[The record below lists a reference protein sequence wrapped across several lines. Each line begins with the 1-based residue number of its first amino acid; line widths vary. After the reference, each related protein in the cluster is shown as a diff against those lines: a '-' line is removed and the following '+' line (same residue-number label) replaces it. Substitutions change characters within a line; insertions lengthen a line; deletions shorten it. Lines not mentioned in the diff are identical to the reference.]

1 MSEIN
6 VLKDRIDKARA
17 TLITFAPFLSS
28 ILSKV
33 RILATN
39 RVPFAACDIKS
50 QILIN
55 PKTMN
60 KMPFEDFCFILQ
72 HECIHASFR
81 HPQRGW
87 NKHRQA
93 WNIAADA
100 ISNSIV
106 SAFLRCT
113 YELRRHLVS
122 PRTIADMLQGISEKE
137 VEKMTVEE
145 IYRLLPK
152 IEGGDGGG
160 GIGEGPIIPRRRGT
174 GEGEGTASPI
184 ENDLRGEEETGET
197 IQEGDEELYN
207 NEPSEIEEKWRD
219 IIAEATMAQKLI
231 GTLPLG
237 VKRLV
242 DRYLASK
249 LPWSTLIRQAVIDGV
264 GKTVCSTWRRR
275 SRKIRGFPGQ
285 KRLTHPTI
293 HVAVDCSG
301 SMSKKELSAIAA
313 ELFSLVKF
321 APLRVS
327 AWDTRRHKVTE
338 VKNVQELNRKLDDMW
353 RGYGGTRIQPVLEEI
368 NREMKMRDIVIIFSD
383 AEIFDWKNCLDLF
396 GRIALR
402 ASTAVFVTTHRE
414 LPIDSWRWV
423 KLEV

>member
-1 MSEIN
+1 MDEITI
-6 VLKDRIDKARA
+6 LKDRIDKARA
-17 TLITFAPFLSS
+17 TLITFAPFLSR

-39 RVPFAACDIKS
+39 RVPLAACDIKS

-55 PKTMN
+55 PEAMN
-60 KMPFEDFCFILQ
+60 KMRFEDFCFILQ
-72 HECIHASFR
+72 HECIHAAFR
-81 HPQRGW
+81 HPQRGL
-87 NKHRQA
+87 NKHRHT

-106 SAFLRCT
+106 SAFLKCT
-113 YELRRHLVS
+113 YDLKRHLVT
-122 PRTIADMLQGISEKE
+122 PRTIAYIIQSTEKQ
-137 VEKMTVEE
+137 VERMTVEE

-152 IEGGDGGG
+152 IEGRNGR
-160 GIGEGPIIPRRRGT
+160 GEGEAGAGREGKGAMGGSPIEDDLQEQEGT
-174 GEGEGTASPI
+174 GEI
-184 ENDLRGEEETGET
+184 
-197 IQEGDEELYN
+197 IQKGDEELYN
-207 NEPSEIEEKWRD
+207 GKSDEITEKWRD
-219 IIAEATMAQKLI
+219 VIAEAAMAQKLI

-249 LPWSTLIRQAVIDGV
+249 LPWNTLIRQAVIEGV
-264 GKTVCSTWRRR
+264 GKTISSTWRRR

-301 SMSKKELSAIAA
+301 SMSKQELSAIAA

-327 AWDTRRHKVTE
+327 AWDTRRHKVTL
-338 VKNVQELNRKLDDMW
+338 VKNVQELRRNLDNMW
-353 RGYGGTRIQPVLEEI
+353 RGYGGTCIKPVLEDIEK
-368 NREMKMRDIVIIFSD
+368 EMKMRDIVVIFSD
-383 AEIFDWKNCLDLF
+383 AEIFDWRHCLDLF
-396 GRIALR
+396 DKIALR
-402 ASTAVFVTTHRE
+402 ASIAIFVTTHRT
-414 LPIDSWRWV
+414 LPINSWRWI